1 MSPWIWSLRP
11 ELLLRISIN
20 EVDDDPEPW
29 PDGLDAAR
37 RLIVGDSGAADK
49 GNAGQVRE
57 RRCDRLIK
65 ASGEVEGG
73 DGIVEGRRAVAGAVP
88 GRRVRAHRSKI
99 SDQVIS
105 PSGAV
110 RRRQAKGWLHR

>member
-1 MSPWIWSLRP
+1 MFA
-11 ELLLRISIN
+11 ESITAIQKATMIRG
-20 EVDDDPEPW
+20 EEEP
-29 PDGLDAAR
+29 PALSESS
-37 RLIVGDSGAADK
+37 RLNAD
-49 GNAGQVRE
+49 
-57 RRCDRLIK
+57 DRLPR
-65 ASGEVEGG
+65 ASLGRVEGG